1 MFCSAVAIPIRMCA
15 GIFSKMGS
23 YTPLVL
29 VFPLIILRF
38 TKCTWHGQIISNL
51 QLFPNII

>member
-15 GIFSKMGS
+15 GFLSKMGS

-29 VFPLIILRF
+29 GFPLIILRF
-38 TKCTWHGQIISNL
+38 TKYTWHGQIISNL
-51 QLFPNII
+51 QLFPHII